1 VRRGNLYHPLL
12 PIKIYEDL
20 RQATLAARYDDLV
33 QIIEK
38 IHSID
43 INLAE
48 ILYQLADEY
57 NYDGILDFIDD
68 KGVGEKQYD

>member
-1 VRRGNLYHPLL
+1 M
-12 PIKIYEDL
+12 

-43 INLAE
+43 ANLAE
-48 ILYQLADEY
+48 LLYQLVDEY
-57 NYDGILDFIDD
+57 NYDGILDLIDD

>member
-1 VRRGNLYHPLL
+1 M
-12 PIKIYEDL
+12 

>member
-1 VRRGNLYHPLL
+1 M
-12 PIKIYEDL
+12 

-43 INLAE
+43 ANLAE
-48 ILYQLADEY
+48 LLYQLVDEY